1 MRTRRGSARPSVAVV
16 LLATGCR
23 RRPCQGRRHRCGSAR
38 RCTGSQASV
47 YAQGLTNAAAMAF
60 DPDGRLWVA
69 TAAFDDAGTDAVYVV
84 EQSGST
90 PVAVIADAHTPLGLL
105 WVGDTLYVA
114 ATGGV
119 TAYSGFDGT
128 TFVEHH
134 TVVALPADVGEV
146 NGLALS
152 SDGRISLGVSAPCDS
167 CTPTSEDSAA
177 VLSFL
182 PDGSDLRVDASGIRA
197 PIGLAYFPDTDR
209 LFVTMNQR
217 DDLGDATP
225 GDWLSSR
232 GGRSGLGLPRVLRA
246 RRRCMRRRAR
256 TARRARP
263 PRSRERH
270 RHRDR
275 AARRCDRYRGDRR
288 GVGQGRRAHRAVD
301 TRWLRGGGSAAHA
314 PHRHPE
320 PRRWSRSAPTARCYT
335 ADWATGTVYRVT
347 ANSQTT
353 LTAP

>member
-1 MRTRRGSARPSVAVV
+1 MRTKRWIAAATVVVV
-16 LLATGCR
+16 LLAAGCGGDAAEVVDIGADL
-23 RRPCQGRRHRCGSAR
+23 QGADGL
-38 RCTGSQASV
+38 QASV

-69 TAAFDDAGTDAVYVV
+69 TAAFDDAGTDGVYVV
-84 EQSGST
+84 EQSGAT

-105 WVGDTLYVA
+105 WVGDSLYVA

-197 PIGLAYFPDTDR
+197 PIGLAYFPGTDR

-225 GDWLSSR
+225 GDWLSVVED
-232 GGRSGLGLPRVLRA
+232 GQDWGFPD
-246 RRRCMRRRAR
+246 C
-256 TARRARP
+256 
-263 PRSRERH
+263 
-270 RHRDR
+270 
-275 AARRCDRYRGDRR
+275 Y
-288 GVGQGRRAHRAVD
+288 GQGGDACEGAPGPLAELDPHAAVSAIAIVTGQLGD
-301 TRWLRGGGSAAHA
+301 AIGTAAIVAEWAKGVVLIVPLTPDGSAAA
-314 PHRHPE
+314 GP
-320 PRRWSRSAPTARCYT
+320 PRTLLTGIQNPVAVALGPDGALYT

-347 ANSQTT
+347 ANSQTA

>member
-1 MRTRRGSARPSVAVV
+1 MRTRRGIGAATVAVV

-23 RRPCQGRRHRCGSAR
+23 ANPAKVVDIGADLQGADAL
-38 RCTGSQASV
+38 QASV

-90 PVAVIADAHTPLGLL
+90 PVAVISDAHTPLGLL

-152 SDGRISLGVSAPCDS
+152 SDGRISLGVSAPCDA

-197 PIGLAYFPDTDR
+197 PIGLAYFPGHR
-209 LFVTMNQR
+209 PAVR
-217 DDLGDATP
+217 DDEP
-225 GDWLSSR
+225 
-232 GGRSGLGLPRVLRA
+232 A
-246 RRRCMRRRAR
+246 RRPRRR
-256 TARRARP
+256 
-263 PRSRERH
+263 
-270 RHRDR
+270 
-275 AARRCDRYRGDRR
+275 
-288 GVGQGRRAHRAVD
+288 D
-301 TRWLRGGGSAAHA
+301 TR
-314 PHRHPE
+314 
-320 PRRWSRSAPTARCYT
+320 
-335 ADWATGTVYRVT
+335 
-347 ANSQTT
+347 
-353 LTAP
+353 